1 MAVPFNY
8 SWRNLWTRRFTTML
22 TAGGM
27 ALVTFVFAAVLM
39 LAQGLEQTLVDTGS
53 PDNAVVLR
61 AAAET
66 EVSSVIDRL
75 PADIIVVQPQ
85 VAQTAAGDPIASKE
99 TLVLVTLPKKDA
111 NKPANV
117 VIRGIGPQGMNLRP
131 QVKLIAGRN
140 IRPGTQEVIAGKSI
154 AERIQGA
161 SLGGTLR
168 FAMTDW
174 TIVGILDAGRTAFD
188 SELWVDVD
196 QLMAAF
202 RRNLFSA
209 IIMKVPGQDAF
220 NDLKKQL
227 ETDPRLTV
235 QVKREIEFYR
245 EQSEVMARF
254 IRILG
259 VAMTVF
265 FSIGAILGAMVT
277 MYTAVANRTA
287 EIGTLRALG
296 FPRRHILAAFLTES
310 LFLGLIGGAA
320 GIGAGSLLQFL
331 TISTVNWATFSEL
344 AFGFDL
350 TASIA
355 LYALGFA
362 LAMGFVGGMLPS
374 WRASR
379 LKIVDALR
387 AE

>member
-1 MAVPFNY
+1 
-8 SWRNLWTRRFTTML
+8 
-22 TAGGM
+22 M

-53 PDNAVVLR
+53 PDNAVILR
-61 AAAET
+61 AASET
-66 EVSSVIDRL
+66 EVSSVIDR
-75 PADIIVVQPQ
+75 PSADIIAVQPQ
-85 VAQTAAGDPIASKE
+85 AAQTAKGDPIASKE

-117 VIRGIGPQGMNLRP
+117 VVRGIGPQGLNLRP

-140 IRPGTQEVIAGKSI
+140 IRPGAHEVIAGKSI
-154 AERIQGA
+154 SERIQGA
-161 SLGGTLR
+161 SLGGALR

-174 TIVGILDAGRTAFD
+174 TIVGIFDAGRTAFD
-188 SELWVDVD
+188 SELWADVD

-202 RRNLFSA
+202 RRNIFSV
-209 IIMKVPGQDAF
+209 IIMRAPGRKAF
-220 NDLKKQL
+220 DDLKKQL

-235 QVKREIEFYR
+235 QVKREIDFYR
-245 EQSEVMARF
+245 EQSEVMSRF

-277 MYTAVANRTA
+277 MYTAVANRTR

-296 FPRRHILAAFLTES
+296 FSRRHVLTAFLTES
-310 LFLGLIGGAA
+310 LLLGVVGGVA

-344 AFGFDL
+344 AFGFEL
-350 TASIA
+350 SASIA
-355 LYALGFA
+355 LYAFGFA
-362 LAMGFVGGMLPS
+362 VAMGFVGGLLPS

-379 LKIVDALR
+379 LPIVDALR